1 MTQIEREE
9 IVERYLAGELSQAD
23 EANFFLHVAVD
34 DELQRTLK
42 AFQIMDRTIHADREV
57 QVPERSR
64 YREHIM
70 AMLAVTPAMIS
81 GGMVAAGSNVVSSG
95 TAAVSAGTGSTLAA
109 AGGFGIA
116 KMVVGA
122 LLGGSLLVGG
132 GVMVKKWVGADDVP
146 ARSAPAVVT
155 APQAAPP
162 APAVEAPADAVPAD
176 VDAVRAETGASTESP
191 ANVSRVRPRHSAP
204 ARTTPEAEGTG
215 TVPASPKIQLPPKN
229 NTKPIQVQVDPV
241 KQNK

>member
-23 EANFFLHVAVD
+23 EADFFLHVAVD

-42 AFQIMDRTIHADREV
+42 AFQVMDRTIQADRDVE
-57 QVPERSR
+57 VPERSR

-95 TAAVSAGTGSTLAA
+95 SAAVSAGAGSTLAA
-109 AGGFGIA
+109 AGGLGIA
-116 KMVVGA
+116 KMVVGV

-132 GVMVKKWVGADDVP
+132 GVMVKKWVGTDDVP
-146 ARSAPAVVT
+146 ARSAPAVVAT
-155 APQAAPP
+155 PQAAPP
-162 APAVEAPADAVPAD
+162 APAVASPADAVPAD
-176 VDAVRAETGASTESP
+176 ANAVQAETGAPTDSP
-191 ANVSRVRPRHSAP
+191 ANVSRVRARHSAP
-204 ARTTPEAEGTG
+204 ARTAAEVEGNG
-215 TVPASPKIQLPPKN
+215 TVPTSPKIQLPPKN
-229 NTKPIQVQVDPV
+229 NTKPMQVQVDPV
-241 KQNK
+241 RQNK